1 MKVRLKR
8 LGILF
13 IMSMALFVCSIT
25 SSALEMFEEIPSE
38 KEVSSQENV
47 NEVMP
52 LKLDLIPRPT
62 LMASP
67 PLNMEAP
74 LKELPET
81 SETINPTEETESVTI
96 TEPTTPIEEETE
108 PVEEKIVET
117 AEKQVE
123 EKIPEETKWDGPV
136 LDAYIGTVQGPS
148 GKETYYDLPMQGVI
162 DIMES
167 LGYVGD
173 EWYFWIRE
181 DGVKMYGKYIMC
193 AASLD
198 IRPKGTIIETSLG
211 TAMVCDTGGFAK
223 HNKYQL
229 DIATDWT
236 NRNGY

>member
-8 LGILF
+8 LGILLL
-13 IMSMALFVCSIT
+13 MTLGLFVLAMTT
-25 SSALEMFEEIPSE
+25 SAVESYQEYTNQQQ
-38 KEVSSQENV
+38 VSSQEKDT
-47 NEVMP
+47 EVMP
-52 LKLDLIPRPT
+52 LSLDLIPRPT
-62 LMASP
+62 VKASTP
-67 PLNMEAP
+67 IYIENTLQ
-74 LKELPET
+74 ELIAAQEISNSEEE
-81 SETINPTEETESVTI
+81 SETVVSTEPLIEETEPTEETIV
-96 TEPTTPIEEETE
+96 EETE
-108 PVEEKIVET
+108 PVEEE
-117 AEKQVE
+117 
-123 EKIPEETKWDGPV
+123 IPEEPKWDGPV
-136 LDAYIGTVQGPS
+136 LDAYVGTVQGPS
-148 GKETYYDLPMQGVI
+148 GKETYYDLPMSGVI
-162 DIMES
+162 AIMED